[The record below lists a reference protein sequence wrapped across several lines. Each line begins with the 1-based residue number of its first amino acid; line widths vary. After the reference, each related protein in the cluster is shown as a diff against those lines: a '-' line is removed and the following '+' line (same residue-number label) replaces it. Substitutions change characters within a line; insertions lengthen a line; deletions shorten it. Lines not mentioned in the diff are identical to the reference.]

1 MDQKLTTTMALRS
14 CHCDMF
20 GHWKPSSILETMQE
34 TAGEHS
40 ASFGLDRRTM
50 DGMGVAWVLSRTKV
64 EMKRLPRTGETIRIE
79 TYPTA
84 ARHLFFP
91 RSHVFL
97 DENGEEIGA
106 ANSLWVLMDLTT
118 RRIVKNERV
127 SSLVPDNPQLK
138 PAAGMPA
145 TVRPLTGEVQE
156 GALAAQFT
164 DLDLNRHVNN
174 TKYLDWCMNA
184 LGLKVL
190 EENCLTAFDVNYEAE
205 ILPGSEIRTELTVQ
219 ENAFAFFGFQG
230 EQKHF
235 SVGGKLSPRK

>member
-64 EMKRLPRTGETIRIE
+64 EMKRLPRTGETILIE

-91 RSHVFL
+91 RSHVFR
-97 DENGEEIGA
+97 DEKGEEIGT
-106 ANSLWVLMDLTT
+106 ANSLWVLMDLQT
-118 RRIVKNERV
+118 RRIVKDERV
-127 SSLVPDNPQLK
+127 CSLVPDNLHLK
-138 PAAGMPA
+138 PACGMPA
-145 TVRPLTGEVQE
+145 TVRAAEGEVRRE
-156 GALAAQFT
+156 SVKVQFT
-164 DLDLNRHVNN
+164 DLDLNHHVNN

-184 LGLKVL
+184 LGLEQL
-190 EENCLTAFDVNYEAE
+190 EESCLTAFDVNYEAE
-205 ILPGSEIRTELTVQ
+205 IRPGSLICTELNLQDNT
-219 ENAFAFFGFQG
+219 FSFCGFQDQ
-230 EQKHF
+230 QKHF
-235 SVGGKLSPRK
+235 AVGGKLSPRK